1 VTISEN
7 DYVIG
12 IRTSDGETAA
22 LKAVPLVSG
31 EYCVKA
37 RTADGQHVAMGLRSL
52 KASGKSGIV
61 ARTADGEKVGLCS
74 ASTPACVWVLD
85 LSGNLIETYDT
96 GADAVAVCSDGSSV
110 FVASG
115 TKIYAYGTQT
125 WELNLNLQIYAMD
138 IDSSG
143 NLFAGTAANA
153 SHESLFKVSNA
164 GSVTVSKVPAVAQG
178 TSYPDATLSVRVMAN
193 DHVAIT
199 TSETIY
205 GRVSVVFNNGLSAM
219 ITFPWPE
226 PGQPDHVIDGGWTLG
241 VGNQSKGC
249 FEEYGYWWGS
259 WGTSTPDDQYQYVA
273 IGGNADFFFG
283 METAS
288 AIGPEAIYI
297 SDFFWIAGVNGIAM
311 FDGSLTVE
319 IDRGMLGILTLT
331 LPNWHHVFASM
342 ADLVVDGSSNGYA
355 VGAREGLKSVWSYAG
370 ASGSLRWSYDTG
382 GGTNGCRLHGSNL
395 YVAGTR
401 VE

>member
-1 VTISEN
+1 VTISAN

-12 IRTSDGETAA
+12 IKTADGETAA

-31 EYCVKA
+31 GYCVKA
-37 RTADGQHVAMGLRSL
+37 RTADGQYVAMGLRSL
-52 KASGKSGIV
+52 KESGKSGIV

-74 ASTPACVWVLD
+74 ASPACVWVLD

-138 IDSSG
+138 IDSAG
-143 NLFAGTAANA
+143 NLFVGAAENA

-164 GSVTVSKVPAVAQG
+164 GSVTVSKVPISGSGGYA
-178 TSYPDATLSVRVMAN
+178 DATVSVRVMSN

-199 TSETIY
+199 TSQTAY
-205 GRVSVVFNNGLSAM
+205 GPASLVFNNDLSAL
-219 ITFPWPE
+219 IVFPWPE
-226 PGQPDHVIDGGWTLG
+226 PGNPGHTITGGWFLG
-241 VGNQSKGC
+241 AGNGARGC
-249 FEEYGYWWGS
+249 FEAYGYWYGS
-259 WGTSTPDDQYQYVA
+259 RSGVTSNSSYQFVSW
-273 IGGNADFFFG
+273 GGNADFFCG
-283 METAS
+283 MEVAD
-288 AIGPEAIYI
+288 AIGPLAIFVG
-297 SDFFWIAGVNGIAM
+297 DMLWVAGTGGIAA
-311 FDGSLTVE
+311 FDGSQSVE
-319 IDRGMLGILTLT
+319 IGTPPFDITLT
-331 LPNWHHVFASM
+331 LPNWHNVFTAL
-342 ADLVVDGSSNGYA
+342 ADIDADGSSNAYV
-355 VGAREGLKSVWSYAG
+355 VGTRENSKSVWSHDG
-370 ASGSLRWSYDTG
+370 SGTLRWSYDTG

-401 VE
+401 VV